1 MPFSVSYVMN
11 IPVTEY
17 KNSPVKAVT
26 FFNAIQ
32 TWNSLHTQQGYMLA
46 GQMVTDMCFCV
57 SCADKHTVSFFYSHI
72 FSSSFAQQ
80 TSLKNNFPFWS
91 AGKI

>member
-1 MPFSVSYVMN
+1 MLMPFSVSYVVN

-32 TWNSLHTQQGYMLA
+32 TWKSLHIQQGYMLA
-46 GQMVTDMCFCV
+46 GQMVTDMCFCKFCV
-57 SCADKHTVSFFYSHI
+57 DRHTTSFFYSHI
-72 FSSSFAQQ
+72 F
-80 TSLKNNFPFWS
+80 
-91 AGKI
+91 